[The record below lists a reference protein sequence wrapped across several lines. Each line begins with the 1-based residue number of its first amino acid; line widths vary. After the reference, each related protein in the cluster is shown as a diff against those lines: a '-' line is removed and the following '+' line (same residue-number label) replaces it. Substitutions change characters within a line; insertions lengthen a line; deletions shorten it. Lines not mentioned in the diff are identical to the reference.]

1 MTFNTDAAARAAEDP
16 FMVATDMAEEL
27 VSEGVPFRQAH
38 EQVGRLVGEAVSSH
52 RALSD
57 VVAENP
63 DFARF
68 ANLFEPG
75 VALTRRRSPGS
86 SGPAGAKVQHDHLVS
101 NRARAGERLAEGS
114 QGMPEDVVGP
124 FL

>member
-1 MTFNTDAAARAAEDP
+1 
-16 FMVATDMAEEL
+16 
-27 VSEGVPFRQAH
+27 VPFRQAH
-38 EQVGRLVGEAVSSH
+38 EQVGRLVGDAVSSH

-57 VVAENP
+57 VVAETP

-75 VALTRRRSPGS
+75 VALSRRRSPGS
-86 SGPAGAKVQHDHLVS
+86 SGPASAKVQHDLLVS
-101 NRARAGERLAEGS
+101 NRARAGERLAGG

>member
-1 MTFNTDAAARAAEDP
+1 
-16 FMVATDMAEEL
+16 
-27 VSEGVPFRQAH
+27 
-38 EQVGRLVGEAVSSH
+38 
-52 RALSD
+52 
-57 VVAENP
+57 
-63 DFARF
+63 
-68 ANLFEPG
+68 
-75 VALTRRRSPGS
+75 LTRRRSPGS